1 MGGFNKESQL
11 CHDVYETSAIE
22 MSGSIQEEFTSAET
36 PPQGALFSALNS
48 LSSSMP
54 GGKCD

>member
-1 MGGFNKESQL
+1 MSGFNKESQL
-11 CHDVYETSAIE
+11 CHDVYETNARNEWRASKK
-22 MSGSIQEEFTSAET
+22 EFTSAET
-36 PPQGALFSALNS
+36 LPKGALFSALNS